1 MMKNIK
7 ILLPKDKFDD
17 SNLEEIK
24 LLKDTDLS
32 QITSELLTWTQDAN
46 WPIFP
51 KIVEIIVARQDL
63 FISEIS
69 KVFQTDDWIW
79 KYWILTNICP
89 KLSLENI
96 DFLKKDFD
104 NMVKALPTNTEEE
117 EILELINTLSKK
129 INNEP
134 KNIT

>member
-1 MMKNIK
+1 MKNIK
-7 ILLPKDKFDD
+7 NLLPKDKFDD

-24 LLKDTDLS
+24 LLNDSDLS

-104 NMVKALPTNTEEE
+104 NMAKVLLTNTEEE
-117 EILELINTLSKK
+117 EILELINTLRK
-129 INNEP
+129 
-134 KNIT
+134 

>member
-7 ILLPKDKFDD
+7 TLLPKDKFDD
-17 SNLEEIK
+17 SNLEKIK
-24 LLKDTDLS
+24 LLNDSDLS

-69 KVFQTDDWIW
+69 KVFQSDDWIW

-89 KLSLENI
+89 KLSLENK

-104 NMVKALPTNTEEE
+104 NMAKVLQTNTEEE
-117 EILELINTLSKK
+117 EILELINTLRK
-129 INNEP
+129 
-134 KNIT
+134 

>member
-24 LLKDTDLS
+24 LLNDSDLS
-32 QITSELLTWTQDAN
+32 QITSEVLTWTQDAN

-89 KLSLENI
+89 KLSLENK

-104 NMVKALPTNTEEE
+104 NMAKVLSINTEEE
-117 EILELINTLSKK
+117 EILELINTLRK
-129 INNEP
+129 
-134 KNIT
+134 

>member
-1 MMKNIK
+1 MKKIK
-7 ILLPKDKFDD
+7 TLLPKDKFDD

-24 LLKDTDLS
+24 RLNNSDLS

-63 FISEIS
+63 FIGEIS

-104 NMVKALPTNTEEE
+104 NMVKVLPTNTEEE
-117 EILELINTLSKK
+117 EILELINTLRK
-129 INNEP
+129 
-134 KNIT
+134 

>member
-1 MMKNIK
+1 MKNIK

-17 SNLEEIK
+17 SNLEKIK
-24 LLKDTDLS
+24 LLNDSDLS
-32 QITSELLTWTQDAN
+32 QITTELLTWTQDAN
-46 WPIFP
+46 WPIFS

-63 FISEIS
+63 FIGEIS
-69 KVFQTDDWIW
+69 KIFQTDDRIW

-104 NMVKALPTNTEEE
+104 NMVKVLPTNMEEE
-117 EILELINTLSKK
+117 EIVELINTLRK
-129 INNEP
+129 
-134 KNIT
+134 

>member
-7 ILLPKDKFDD
+7 TLLPKDKLDG

-24 LLKDTDLS
+24 ILNDSDLS
-32 QITSELLTWTQDAN
+32 QLTSELLTWTQDAN
-46 WPIFP
+46 WPIFS

-63 FISEIS
+63 FIGEIS
-69 KVFQTDDWIW
+69 KIFQTDDRIW

-104 NMVKALPTNTEEE
+104 NMVKVLPTNMEEE
-117 EILELINTLSKK
+117 EILELINTLRK
-129 INNEP
+129 
-134 KNIT
+134 

>member
-24 LLKDTDLS
+24 LLNDSDLS

-69 KVFQTDDWIW
+69 KVFQTDDMIW

-89 KLSLENI
+89 KLSLENK

-104 NMVKALPTNTEEE
+104 NMAKVLSTNTEEE
-117 EILELINTLSKK
+117 EILELINTLRK
-129 INNEP
+129 
-134 KNIT
+134 

>member
-1 MMKNIK
+1 MKNIK
-7 ILLPKDKFDD
+7 TLLPKDKLDD
-17 SNLEEIK
+17 SNLEKIK
-24 LLKDTDLS
+24 LLNDSDLS

-51 KIVEIIVARQDL
+51 KIVEIIVTRQDL

-69 KVFQTDDWIW
+69 KVFQTDDMIW

-89 KLSLENI
+89 KLSLENK

-104 NMVKALPTNTEEE
+104 NMAKVLSINTEEE
-117 EILELINTLSKK
+117 EILELINTLRK
-129 INNEP
+129 
-134 KNIT
+134 

>member
-17 SNLEEIK
+17 GNLEEIK
-24 LLKDTDLS
+24 LLNDSDLS
-32 QITSELLTWTQDAN
+32 QLTSELLTWTQDAN
-46 WPIFP
+46 WPIFS

-69 KVFQTDDWIW
+69 KVFQTDDMIW

-89 KLSLENI
+89 KLSLENK

-104 NMVKALPTNTEEE
+104 NMAKVLQTNTEEE
-117 EILELINTLSKK
+117 EILELINTLRK
-129 INNEP
+129 
-134 KNIT
+134 

>member
-1 MMKNIK
+1 MKNIK
-7 ILLPKDKFDD
+7 TLLPKDKFDD

-24 LLKDTDLS
+24 RLNDSDLS

-46 WPIFP
+46 WPIFL

-63 FISEIS
+63 FIGEIS
-69 KVFQTDDWIW
+69 KVFQTDDMIW
-79 KYWILTNICP
+79 KYWILTNVCP

-104 NMVKALPTNTEEE
+104 NMAKVLPTNTEEE
-117 EILELINTLSKK
+117 EILELINTLRK
-129 INNEP
+129 
-134 KNIT
+134 

>member
-1 MMKNIK
+1 MKNIK
-7 ILLPKDKFDD
+7 TLLPKDKLDD
-17 SNLEEIK
+17 SNLEKIK
-24 LLKDTDLS
+24 LLNDSDLS

-46 WPIFP
+46 WPIFS

-63 FISEIS
+63 FIGEIS
-69 KVFQTDDWIW
+69 KIFQTDDRIW

-104 NMVKALPTNTEEE
+104 NMVKVLPTNMEEE
-117 EILELINTLSKK
+117 EILELINTLRK
-129 INNEP
+129 
-134 KNIT
+134 

>member
-1 MMKNIK
+1 MKNIK

-17 SNLEEIK
+17 SNLEKIK
-24 LLKDTDLS
+24 LLNDSDLS

-69 KVFQTDDWIW
+69 KVFQTDDLIW

-89 KLSLENI
+89 KLSLENK

-104 NMVKALPTNTEEE
+104 NMAKVLPTNTEEE
-117 EILELINTLSKK
+117 EILELINTLRK
-129 INNEP
+129 
-134 KNIT
+134 

>member
-1 MMKNIK
+1 MKNIK

-17 SNLEEIK
+17 SNLEKIK
-24 LLKDTDLS
+24 LLNDSDLS
-32 QITSELLTWTQDAN
+32 QITTELLTWTQDAN
-46 WPIFP
+46 WPIFS

-63 FISEIS
+63 FIGEIS
-69 KVFQTDDWIW
+69 KIFQTDDRIW

-104 NMVKALPTNTEEE
+104 NMAKVLQTNTEEE
-117 EILELINTLSKK
+117 EILELINTLRK
-129 INNEP
+129 
-134 KNIT
+134 

>member
-1 MMKNIK
+1 MKNIK
-7 ILLPKDKFDD
+7 NLLPKDKFGD

-24 LLKDTDLS
+24 LLNDSDLS

-69 KVFQTDDWIW
+69 KVFQTDDLIW

-104 NMVKALPTNTEEE
+104 NMAKVLQTNTEEE
-117 EILELINTLSKK
+117 EILELINTLRKK
-129 INNEP
+129 
-134 KNIT
+134 

>member
-1 MMKNIK
+1 MKNIK
-7 ILLPKDKFDD
+7 TLLPKDKFDD
-17 SNLEEIK
+17 GNLEEIK
-24 LLKDTDLS
+24 RLNDSDLS

-63 FISEIS
+63 FIGEIS
-69 KVFQTDDWIW
+69 KVFRTDDLIW
-79 KYWILTNICP
+79 KYWILTNVCP

-104 NMVKALPTNTEEE
+104 NMVKVLPTNMEEE
-117 EILELINTLSKK
+117 EILELINTLRK
-129 INNEP
+129 
-134 KNIT
+134 

>member
-7 ILLPKDKFDD
+7 TLLPKDKLDG

-24 LLKDTDLS
+24 ILNDSDLS

-69 KVFQTDDWIW
+69 KVFQTDDMIW

-104 NMVKALPTNTEEE
+104 NMAKVLQTNTEEE
-117 EILELINTLSKK
+117 EILELIYTLRK
-129 INNEP
+129 
-134 KNIT
+134 

>member
-7 ILLPKDKFDD
+7 TLLPKDKFDD
-17 SNLEEIK
+17 SNLEKIK
-24 LLKDTDLS
+24 FLNDTDLS

-63 FISEIS
+63 FIGEIS
-69 KVFQTDDWIW
+69 KVFQTDDLIW

-104 NMVKALPTNTEEE
+104 NMVEVLPTNIEEE
-117 EILELINTLSKK
+117 EILELINTLRK
-129 INNEP
+129 
-134 KNIT
+134 

>member
-1 MMKNIK
+1 MKNIK

-17 SNLEEIK
+17 SNLEKIK
-24 LLKDTDLS
+24 LLNDSDLS

-63 FISEIS
+63 FVSEIS

-89 KLSLENI
+89 KLSLENK

-104 NMVKALPTNTEEE
+104 NMAKVLQTNTEEE
-117 EILELINTLSKK
+117 EILELINTLRK
-129 INNEP
+129 
-134 KNIT
+134 

>member
-17 SNLEEIK
+17 GNLEEIK
-24 LLKDTDLS
+24 LLNDSDLF

-51 KIVEIIVARQDL
+51 KIVEIIVVRQDL
-63 FISEIS
+63 FVSEIS
-69 KVFQTDDWIW
+69 KVFQTDDFIW

-104 NMVKALPTNTEEE
+104 NMVKVLPTNMEEE
-117 EILELINTLSKK
+117 EILELINTLRK
-129 INNEP
+129 
-134 KNIT
+134 

>member
-1 MMKNIK
+1 MKNIK
-7 ILLPKDKFDD
+7 TLLPKDKLDD
-17 SNLEEIK
+17 SNLEKIK
-24 LLKDTDLS
+24 LLNDSDLS

-51 KIVEIIVARQDL
+51 KIVEIIVTRQDL

-69 KVFQTDDWIW
+69 KVFQTDDMIW

-89 KLSLENI
+89 KLSLENK

-104 NMVKALPTNTEEE
+104 NMAKVLSTNTEEE
-117 EILELINTLSKK
+117 EILELINTLRK
-129 INNEP
+129 
-134 KNIT
+134 

>member
-1 MMKNIK
+1 MKNIK

-17 SNLEEIK
+17 SNLEKIK
-24 LLKDTDLS
+24 LLNDSDLS

-69 KVFQTDDWIW
+69 KVFQTDDLIW

-89 KLSLENI
+89 KLSLENK

-104 NMVKALPTNTEEE
+104 NMAKVLQTNTEEE
-117 EILELINTLSKK
+117 EILELINTLRK
-129 INNEP
+129 
-134 KNIT
+134 

>member
-1 MMKNIK
+1 MKNIK
-7 ILLPKDKFDD
+7 ILLPKDKLDD

-24 LLKDTDLS
+24 LLNDSDLS
-32 QITSELLTWTQDAN
+32 QLVSELLTWTQDAN

-104 NMVKALPTNTEEE
+104 NMAKVLLKNMEEE
-117 EILELINTLSKK
+117 EILELINTLRK
-129 INNEP
+129 
-134 KNIT
+134 

>member
-1 MMKNIK
+1 MKNIK

-17 SNLEEIK
+17 GNLEEIK
-24 LLKDTDLS
+24 LLNDSDLS

-51 KIVEIIVARQDL
+51 KIVEIIVTRQDL
-63 FISEIS
+63 FIGEIS

-104 NMVKALPTNTEEE
+104 NMVKVLPTNMEEE
-117 EILELINTLSKK
+117 EILELINTLRK
-129 INNEP
+129 
-134 KNIT
+134 

>member
-1 MMKNIK
+1 MKNIK

-24 LLKDTDLS
+24 LLNDSDLS
-32 QITSELLTWTQDAN
+32 QITSEVLTWTQDAN

-69 KVFQTDDWIW
+69 KVFQTDDLIW

-117 EILELINTLSKK
+117 EFLELINTLRK
-129 INNEP
+129 
-134 KNIT
+134 

>member
-1 MMKNIK
+1 MKNIK
-7 ILLPKDKFDD
+7 TLLPKDKLDD
-17 SNLEEIK
+17 SNLEKIT
-24 LLKDTDLS
+24 LLNDSDLS

-51 KIVEIIVARQDL
+51 KILEIIVTRQDL

-69 KVFQTDDWIW
+69 KVFQTDDMIW

-104 NMVKALPTNTEEE
+104 NMAKVLLTNTEEE
-117 EILELINTLSKK
+117 EILELINTLRK
-129 INNEP
+129 
-134 KNIT
+134 

>member
-1 MMKNIK
+1 MKNIK
-7 ILLPKDKFDD
+7 TLLPKDKLDD
-17 SNLEEIK
+17 SNLEKIK
-24 LLKDTDLS
+24 LLNDSDLS
-32 QITSELLTWTQDAN
+32 QLTSELLTWTQDAN

-69 KVFQTDDWIW
+69 KVFQTDDLIW

-96 DFLKKDFD
+96 DFFKKDFD
-104 NMVKALPTNTEEE
+104 NMAKVLQTNTEEE
-117 EILELINTLSKK
+117 EILELINTLRKK
-129 INNEP
+129 
-134 KNIT
+134 

>member
-17 SNLEEIK
+17 GNLEEIK
-24 LLKDTDLS
+24 LLNDSDLF

-69 KVFQTDDWIW
+69 KVFQTDDLIW

-104 NMVKALPTNTEEE
+104 NMTKVLPTNMEEE
-117 EILELINTLSKK
+117 EILELINTLRK
-129 INNEP
+129 
-134 KNIT
+134 

>member
-1 MMKNIK
+1 MKNIK

-17 SNLEEIK
+17 SNLEKIK
-24 LLKDTDLS
+24 LLNDSDLS
-32 QITSELLTWTQDAN
+32 QITTELLTWTQDAN
-46 WPIFP
+46 WPIFS

-63 FISEIS
+63 FIGEIS
-69 KVFQTDDWIW
+69 KIFQTDDRIW

-104 NMVKALPTNTEEE
+104 NMVKVLPTNMEEE
-117 EILELINTLSKK
+117 EILELIYTLRK
-129 INNEP
+129 
-134 KNIT
+134 

>member
-7 ILLPKDKFDD
+7 TLLPKDKLDD
-17 SNLEEIK
+17 SNLENIK
-24 LLKDTDLS
+24 LLNDSDLS

-69 KVFQTDDWIW
+69 KVFQTDDLIW

-96 DFLKKDFD
+96 DFLKKDFN
-104 NMVKALPTNTEEE
+104 NMAKVLQTNTEEE
-117 EILELINTLSKK
+117 EILELIYTLRK
-129 INNEP
+129 
-134 KNIT
+134 

>member
-1 MMKNIK
+1 MKKIK
-7 ILLPKDKFDD
+7 TLLPKDKFDD

-24 LLKDTDLS
+24 RLNNSDLS

-69 KVFQTDDWIW
+69 KVFQTDDMIW

-104 NMVKALPTNTEEE
+104 NMAKVLSINTEEE
-117 EILELINTLSKK
+117 EILELINTLRK
-129 INNEP
+129 
-134 KNIT
+134 

>member
-7 ILLPKDKFDD
+7 TLLPKDKLDG

-24 LLKDTDLS
+24 ILNDSDLS

-69 KVFQTDDWIW
+69 KVFQTDDMIW

-89 KLSLENI
+89 KLSLENK

-104 NMVKALPTNTEEE
+104 NMAKVLQTNTEEE
-117 EILELINTLSKK
+117 EILELINTLRK
-129 INNEP
+129 
-134 KNIT
+134 

>member
-7 ILLPKDKFDD
+7 TLLPKDKFDD
-17 SNLEEIK
+17 SNLEKIK
-24 LLKDTDLS
+24 LLNDSDLS

-46 WPIFP
+46 WSIFP

-89 KLSLENI
+89 KLSLENK

-104 NMVKALPTNTEEE
+104 NMAKVLQTNTEEE
-117 EILELINTLSKK
+117 EILELINTLRK
-129 INNEP
+129 
-134 KNIT
+134 

>member
-24 LLKDTDLS
+24 LLNDSDLS
-32 QITSELLTWTQDAN
+32 QITSEVLTWTQDAN

-69 KVFQTDDWIW
+69 KVFQTDDLIW

-104 NMVKALPTNTEEE
+104 NMVKVLSTNTEEE
-117 EILELINTLSKK
+117 EILELINTLRK
-129 INNEP
+129 
-134 KNIT
+134 

>member
-1 MMKNIK
+1 MKNIK
-7 ILLPKDKFDD
+7 NLLPKDKFDD

-24 LLKDTDLS
+24 LLNDSDLS

-69 KVFQTDDWIW
+69 KVFQTDDLIW

-104 NMVKALPTNTEEE
+104 NMAKVLPTNTEEE
-117 EILELINTLSKK
+117 EILELINTLRKK
-129 INNEP
+129 
-134 KNIT
+134 

>member
-1 MMKNIK
+1 MKNIK
-7 ILLPKDKFDD
+7 TLLPKDKFDD

-24 LLKDTDLS
+24 LLNDSDLS
-32 QITSELLTWTQDAN
+32 QITSELLIWTQDAN

-51 KIVEIIVARQDL
+51 RIVEIIVARQGL
-63 FISEIS
+63 FIGEIS
-69 KVFQTDDWIW
+69 KVFQTDDLIW

-104 NMVKALPTNTEEE
+104 NMVKVLPTNTEEE
-117 EILELINTLSKK
+117 EILELINTLRK
-129 INNEP
+129 
-134 KNIT
+134 